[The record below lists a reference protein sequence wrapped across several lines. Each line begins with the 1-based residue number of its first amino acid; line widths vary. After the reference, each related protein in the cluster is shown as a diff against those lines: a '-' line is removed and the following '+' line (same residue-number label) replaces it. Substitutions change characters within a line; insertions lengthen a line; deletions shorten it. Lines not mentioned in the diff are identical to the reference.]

1 MSHVNLSPLPDL
13 HPVWVPELISRYDS
27 AGPRYTSYPTAV
39 DFRTLEGNDIL
50 QHAAAS
56 IRAEAPLSLYFHIP
70 FCEHVC
76 YYCACNKVITRQH
89 QRVRSYLDKLYQE
102 IAFYAE
108 RFAEGRVVEQ
118 LHFGGGTPTFL
129 SDTELQEVMA
139 VIRRHFTLRD
149 DDKAD
154 YSIEIDPRTV
164 TGDTLK
170 VLRDLG
176 FNRLSFGIQ
185 DTNPAVQAAVNRVQ
199 PLEQV
204 AELLQQARQLGFRS
218 INFDLIYGLPLQT
231 PDSFAE
237 TLETVIALS
246 PDRLSVFNYAHLPD
260 RFRPQRHIRAE
271 DLPTPQ
277 MKLSILQHCIERL
290 DQAGYQY
297 IGMDHFAKPD
307 DELAMAQR
315 EGKLHRNFQGYTTR
329 GDCELLAMGASSISQ
344 VGDTYFQNMHDVGQW
359 SDALDSQGNAIC
371 KGIQLSYDDRVRRA
385 LITQLICHF
394 QLDTATF
401 STTWQINFNEY
412 FAKELNALGGH
423 INDGLISISAGSLTI
438 LPPGRLLIRSICML
452 FDSYRQAQ
460 IEQRFSRII

>member
-50 QHAAAS
+50 QQAAAS

-89 QRVRSYLDKLYQE
+89 QRVRPYLDKLYQE

-149 DDKAD
+149 DDLAD

-164 TGDTLK
+164 TGETLK

-185 DTNPAVQAAVNRVQ
+185 DTNPAVQTAVNRVQ
-199 PLEQV
+199 PIEQV

-260 RFRPQRHIRAE
+260 RFRPQRHIRTE

-307 DELAMAQR
+307 DELALAQR

-344 VGDTYFQNMHDVGQW
+344 VGDTYFQNIHDVGQW

-394 QLDTATF
+394 QLDTVTF
-401 STTWQINFNEY
+401 GATWQINFNEY
-412 FAKELNALGGH
+412 FAKELNALSGH